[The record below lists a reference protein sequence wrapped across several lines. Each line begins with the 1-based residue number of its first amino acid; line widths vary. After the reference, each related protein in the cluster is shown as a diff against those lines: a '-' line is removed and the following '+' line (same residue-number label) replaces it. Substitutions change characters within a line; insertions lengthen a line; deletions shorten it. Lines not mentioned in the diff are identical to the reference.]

1 MLVRP
6 EGLFVILRFRFVKTL
21 LNAISRKED
30 YSYFY
35 AVLIVNTGMKKDNY
49 ILPDIEMAG
58 AEGRDI
64 FASSGDA
71 AAAVDR
77 NDYELAEW

>member
-1 MLVRP
+1 M
-6 EGLFVILRFRFVKTL
+6 
-21 LNAISRKED
+21 
-30 YSYFY
+30 
-35 AVLIVNTGMKKDNY
+35 IVNTGMKKDNY

-77 NDYELAEW
+77 NDYELTEW